1 MMRGL
6 DQALLRNRAY
16 IGGEWVNAMDGGTFA
31 VTDPAD
37 GSVVATVADLSRAD
51 AERAIAV
58 AQAAFPGWR
67 ATSARERSR
76 LLRRWFDLVIA
87 RADELADILSREQGK
102 PFSEARDEII
112 YGASFIEWFAEEA
125 RRVYGDVVPAPKPG
139 REIVVLKEPVGVTAA
154 ITPWNFPN
162 AMITRKVAPA
172 LAVGCTAIVKPATET
187 PLSAL
192 ALAALAEEAGIPPG
206 VLNVLT
212 TTRTSEIGDLLTSDP
227 RVRKISFTGSTEI
240 GRLIMRQ
247 CSDTIKKVSL
257 ELGGNAP
264 FIVFDDADLDQAVSG
279 AIASKYRNSGQTCV
293 CANRFYVQAGVYD
306 TFAEK
311 LALAVSRLKVGS
323 GFEADVQQGPL
334 ISEKALRKVQMLV
347 DDALR
352 KGARTVIGGQPHARG
367 GLFYQPTVL
376 VDVPLAARL
385 LHEEIFGPV
394 AALVR
399 FERESEV
406 VDYANN
412 SEFGLA
418 SYVYTQ
424 DLGRAWR
431 LAHGIDAGIVG
442 INEGAISTTEAPF
455 GGVKQSGIGREGSRY
470 GVDSYLEIK
479 YVCMGGLAR

>member
-1 MMRGL
+1 MMPSLDRG
-6 DQALLRNRAY
+6 LLRNRAY
-16 IGGEWVNAMDGGTFA
+16 IGGEWVDAADGSSFA

-37 GSVVATVADLSRAD
+37 ASVVATVADLSRAD
-51 AERAIAV
+51 AERAIV
-58 AQAAFPGWR
+58 AAHAAFPAWR
-67 ATSARERSR
+67 TTSAKERSR
-76 LLRRWFDLVIA
+76 LLRRWFDLVMA
-87 RADELADILSREQGK
+87 RADELAAILSREQGK

-125 RRVYGDVVPAPKPG
+125 RRVYGDVVSAPKPG
-139 REIVVLKEPVGVTAA
+139 REIVVLKEPVGVTAS

-162 AMITRKVAPA
+162 AMITRKIAPA
-172 LAVGCTAIVKPATET
+172 LAVGCTAIVKPAAET

-192 ALAALAEEAGIPPG
+192 ALAVLADEAGIPPG

-212 TTRTSEIGDLLTSDP
+212 TSRTSAIGDLLTSDP

-247 CSDTIKKVSL
+247 CSDTIKKASL

-293 CANRFYVQAGVYD
+293 CANRFYVQTGVYD

-311 LALAVSRLKVGS
+311 LALAVSKLKVGS

-334 ISEKALRKVQMLV
+334 ISERALRKVQMLV

-367 GLFYQPTVL
+367 GLFYEPTVL
-376 VDVPLAARL
+376 VDVPLTARL

-394 AALVR
+394 AALVG
-399 FERESEV
+399 FEHESEV
-406 VDYANN
+406 VDYVND

-431 LAHGIDAGIVG
+431 LARSLDVGIVG
-442 INEGAISTTEAPF
+442 INESAVSTTEAPF

-470 GVDSYLEIK
+470 GIDSYLEIK